1 MNPKGK
7 KFIAL
12 FLILSFLAINC
23 ITFKLPGRKVRQGT
37 STESKQDI
45 ISLSEVEALKPGTRI
60 VVILKTGVLVSG
72 KYAGLSLVPAE
83 EYAES
88 YAKSREQ
95 NKEEIMLPEL
105 GETVTVIRETGK
117 QYEVEFLG
125 FDYGTILL
133 RFEKM
138 GKTRSSKENIRK
150 ISLLIKNIVD
160 SRGNII
166 ELETVRKLISEGKIP
181 LISSGII
188 AKSKVGPTQINWEDI
203 YQIEVKK
210 KKKGMPF
217 GARLA
222 IVAAAVGLIYI
233 VIDDT
238 IKDLSKKMDESCSM
252 GAAYDSP
259 THHHVMILQDFRDT
273 YLMPSE
279 LGCKLVNLYYK
290 YSPFFAHFIAKH
302 KALKVMVRIGLLPMI
317 AFSYSMVHFGPI
329 ITAVMIIL
337 ILVLSVFLISF
348 FQRKLRRIAAGQL

>member
-1 MNPKGK
+1 MKAKSK

-12 FLILSFLAINC
+12 FLVLSLLSINC
-23 ITFKLPGRKVRQGT
+23 ITLKLPERKERQGT

-45 ISLSEVEALKPGTRI
+45 ISLSELEALKPGTRI

-72 KYAGLSLVPAE
+72 KYAGLSLVPTE

-105 GETVTVIRETGK
+105 GETVTVITETGK

-133 RFEKM
+133 RFEKV
-138 GKTRSSKENIRK
+138 GKTRSSKENIR
-150 ISLLIKNIVD
+150 LIKNIVD

-181 LISSGII
+181 LLSSGII

-210 KKKGMPF
+210 KGMPL

-222 IVAAAVGLIYI
+222 LVAAGVGLIYI
-233 VIDDT
+233 AIDAA
-238 IKDLSKKMDESCSM
+238 IKEIKKTEEKMDEACSM

-273 YLMPSE
+273 YLLPS
-279 LGCKLVNLYYK
+279 KLSRKLSNLYYK

-302 KALKVMVRIGLLPMI
+302 KTLKFAVRISLIPAI
-317 AFSYSMVHFGPI
+317 AFSYSMLHFGPV
-329 ITAVMIIL
+329 ITAVIIIL
-337 ILVLSVFLISF
+337 ILVISVFLISF